1 MWVQNTAQNGSA
13 KVMDVENGD
22 SPRITYFG
30 LGFNLNKTKGAGFSK
45 GIELH
50 QGNADA
56 LNNGSTA
63 GSDSY
68 GIVPGNLH
76 SSYSSDKNANARG
89 FLGSGANPWKEAT
102 IRRIRLDADSRTEIT
117 AFGTDGSGYS
127 DNSLEFKL
135 NTGSASAY
143 AGGFRDLTS
152 PDWGIVFRI
161 ANAGPAQGTYSN
173 SSLLRVMT
181 TSNDVGHGALIRL
194 SSSQRYKN
202 SIQNLPSSTG
212 EKVQNL
218 TPRIYKRNEDGSTEV
233 GLIAEEV
240 YSVLPELVS
249 VQRGVPEAVHYDLL
263 SVFLLKEIQRLNARI
278 TALESA

>member
-1 MWVQNTAQNGSA
+1 
-13 KVMDVENGD
+13 
-22 SPRITYFG
+22 
-30 LGFNLNKTKGAGFSK
+30 
-45 GIELH
+45 
-50 QGNADA
+50 
-56 LNNGSTA
+56 
-63 GSDSY
+63 
-68 GIVPGNLH
+68 
-76 SSYSSDKNANARG
+76 
-89 FLGSGANPWKEAT
+89 
-102 IRRIRLDADSRTEIT
+102 
-117 AFGTDGSGYS
+117 
-127 DNSLEFKL
+127 
-135 NTGSASAY
+135 
-143 AGGFRDLTS
+143 
-152 PDWGIVFRI
+152 
-161 ANAGPAQGTYSN
+161 
-173 SSLLRVMT
+173 MT